1 MLLMVKNIYQ
11 VELVKSLK
19 TVEEKQYY
27 LNKPKYYGW
36 YSTIIDAQFVRY
48 GSLDLV
54 QYLTNTTLIDNKLPE
69 RYGNVV
75 TNADETADGT
85 SREEKLLP
93 IDIEAKRIAQQI
105 EPAIKAYLVIIRMS
119 NYILVIGQV
128 QLTIKSPLSDSLLG
142 STYYSAIVVI
152 GPDFFSSLRAKH
164 ASYTITN

>member
-1 MLLMVKNIYQ
+1 MLLDIINPINFYNQFQ

-36 YSTIIDAQFVRY
+36 YSTMIDAQFIRY

-54 QYLTNTTLIDNKLPE
+54 QYLTNTTLIDDKLPE

-75 TNADETADGT
+75 TNNEETSEVP

-93 IDIEAKRIAQQI
+93 IDIEARRIAQLI
-105 EPAIKAYLVIIRMS
+105 EPAIKAFLVIFNVM
-119 NYILVIGQV
+119 
-128 QLTIKSPLSDSLLG
+128 
-142 STYYSAIVVI
+142 
-152 GPDFFSSLRAKH
+152 F
-164 ASYTITN
+164 